1 MLKIPTTFHSM
12 DRIPTARSH
21 FKEALSLLVSVV
33 DNEQYL
39 DAVDHAVGLISAT
52 LEKGN
57 KIITCGNG
65 GSMCDAMH
73 FAEELSGRYR
83 EDRKAYAALALSDA
97 AAMTCIS
104 NDYGYENVFS
114 RQVEALGASHDIL
127 VVISTSGNS
136 ANIIQV
142 AKVAK
147 EKGMIVIGLTGNDGG
162 EVSALCDHEVRVPWE
177 GYSDRIQEL
186 HIMSIHA
193 IVSGVESQMKA
204 KGF

>member
-12 DRIPTARSH
+12 ERIPTARSH
-21 FKEALSLLVSVV
+21 FKEALSLLVGVV

-39 DAVDHAVGLISAT
+39 DSVDHAVGLISAT

-142 AKVAK
+142 AKAAK

-204 KGF
+204 KGL

>member
-1 MLKIPTTFHSM
+1 ME
-12 DRIPTARSH
+12 RIPTARSH
-21 FKEALSLLVSVV
+21 FKEALSLLLKVV
-33 DNEQYL
+33 DNETYL
-39 DAVDHAVGLISAT
+39 DSVDQAVGLISAT

-83 EDRKAYAALALSDA
+83 DDRKAYAALALSDA

-114 RQVEALGASHDIL
+114 RQIEALGSSHDIL
-127 VVISTSGNS
+127 IVISTSGNS
-136 ANIIQV
+136 ANIIQA
-142 AKVAK
+142 AKAAK
-147 EKGMIVIGLTGNDGG
+147 ERDMLVIGLTGNEGG
-162 EVSALCDHEVRVPWE
+162 EVGSLCDHEIRVPWE

-193 IVSGVESQMKA
+193 IVSGVESQLKA
-204 KGF
+204 KGL

>member
-1 MLKIPTTFHSM
+1 MLKLPTTFHTM
-12 DRIPTARSH
+12 QRIPTARSH
-21 FKEALSLLVSVV
+21 FKEALSLLANVI
-33 DNEQYL
+33 DDEQYL
-39 DAVDHAVGLISAT
+39 NSVDHAVGLISAT

-83 EDRKAYAALALSDA
+83 EDRAAYAALALSDA

-104 NDYGYENVFS
+104 NDYGFENVFS
-114 RQVEALGASHDIL
+114 RQVEALGKNHDVLI
-127 VVISTSGNS
+127 VISTSGNS
-136 ANIIQV
+136 ANIV
-142 AKVAK
+142 KAAEAAKK
-147 EKGMIVIGLTGNDGG
+147 LGMIVIGLTGNGG
-162 EVSALCDHEVRVPWE
+162 GKVSELCDHEVKVPWE
-177 GYSDRIQEL
+177 GYSDRIQEM

-204 KGF
+204 AGL